1 MSEENVEITRGA
13 IDAVNRADLDEWLSG
28 FAPEAEWHTT
38 GKFADQGVYRG
49 RAGLARLWAEFR
61 EDIEELSV
69 SASEIRGIGD
79 KVFLAATLRGRGKQ
93 SNAGFEERNWFVTT
107 YRDGMAVRVETYDD
121 PERALEAAGL
131 EE

>member
-1 MSEENVEITRGA
+1 M
-13 IDAVNRADLDEWLSG
+13 
-28 FAPEAEWHTT
+28 
-38 GKFADQGVYRG
+38 YRG
-49 RAGLARLWAEFR
+49 REGLARLWAELR

-79 KVFLAATLRGRGKQ
+79 KVFVAATLRGRGKQ

-107 YRDGMAVRVETYDD
+107 FRGGLAVRVEIYDD

-131 EE
+131 SE